1 MGQELNWSYDI
12 DFQSDSM
19 VCQLLPICHPQLESE
34 EWDSDGPDAN
44 GIRMVQGLL
53 FSGLHPILASILDPW
68 VPNTCCET
76 ALSCLR
82 YLCFGGHSIKTRKSL
97 DPLWKAGYFRRLKIR
112 PWRSRVQRHLGS
124 RLYERWVCYQDLY
137 VWWDRH
143 MVLHRVAKNCPE
155 GHIGNGSTN
164 QKVPTRFF
172 RYRTEYANNYDLWYT
187 YPYALKNLPLFLAK
201 ALPDLQL
208 ATCAAECVS
217 TLSPRRNH
225 GKQGKQ
231 RKLSLATSLDVN
243 LWKLWH
249 CGLKQMVTKH
259 HKLSLPSSR
268 DDLKDR

>member
-1 MGQELNWSYDI
+1 V
-12 DFQSDSM
+12 
-19 VCQLLPICHPQLESE
+19 VCQLLPICYPQLESE
-34 EWDSDGPDAN
+34 EWDLGGPDAD

-68 VPNTCCET
+68 VPKICCET

-82 YLCFGGHSIKTRKSL
+82 YFCFGGHSIKTRKSL

-112 PWRSRVQRHLGS
+112 PWRSRVQRRLGS
-124 RLYERWVCYQDLY
+124 RHIRLHERRVCYQDLY

-164 QKVPTRFF
+164 QRVPTRFF
-172 RYRTEYANNYDLWYT
+172 CYRTEYANNYDLWYT

-201 ALPDLQL
+201 APPDLQL
-208 ATCAAECVS
+208 ATCAAECVFNS
-217 TLSPRRNH
+217 FYTAYPQETRKAKKAMTRHLSQCQPIESAALQTEANGH
-225 GKQGKQ
+225 EP
-231 RKLSLATSLDVN
+231 
-243 LWKLWH
+243 
-249 CGLKQMVTKH
+249 C
-259 HKLSLPSSR
+259 LPSSR